1 MDLLF
6 RGVMRYMVNN
16 HNEKCGLM
24 SLEELRNCIQSKRPK
39 DLHKIYA
46 YTDAQVFSK
55 MRKLH
60 EELDKK
66 KEESCVTDVES
77 YINDCVK
84 TIMDGRIP
92 EPVFPTC
99 QKLVDLKKEK
109 DYRRQTEDEVNE
121 IANKV
126 ADKLCIYR
134 ERIKANLVEQE
145 VMKYNERMGI
155 EDGAEEEGNREAVRI
170 MYKKSREGDKIIAAA
185 KSNATIL
192 GNLSDKALLIF
203 NVYYVPSKKEDQ
215 KKVEATRKEIKDG
228 FERFVTEKF
237 QS

>member
-1 MDLLF
+1 
-6 RGVMRYMVNN
+6 MR
-16 HNEKCGLM
+16 
-24 SLEELRNCIQSKRPK
+24 I
-39 DLHKIYA
+39 
-46 YTDAQVFSK
+46 
-55 MRKLH
+55 LH
-60 EELDKK
+60 EELEKK
-66 KEESCVTDVES
+66 RSKNGMIDQEL

-92 EPVFPTC
+92 EPAFPTC

-109 DYRRQTEDEVNE
+109 DYRSHAEAKINE
-121 IANKV
+121 ISKNI
-126 ADKLCIYR
+126 ADKLGVYQ

-145 VMKYNERMGI
+145 VMKYKERMGA

-170 MYKKSREGDKIIAAA
+170 MYKKSGEGDKILEAA

-203 NVYYVPSKKEDQ
+203 NVYYLPSKEENKE
-215 KKVEATRKEIKDG
+215 KTEARRKAIENA
-228 FERFVTEKF
+228 FERFVNEKF